1 MKLIRPIIR
10 SRTYWIIA
18 FVVALFNLSNSI
30 GSISFINPNLAF
42 PVWPIIW
49 ESFAAILL
57 YIILRVAIS
66 NLTEALR

>member
-30 GSISFINPNLAF
+30 GSISFINPNPAF